1 MRSFVC
7 QAGMTTALALL
18 PLAMAQAAQVDLLV
32 TYDDY
37 SNTYFNGDVQ
47 AAMQNWVEQINTIY
61 ANSQVDVQLRLVGV
75 MNHNDPGTE
84 MGDVLGRVR
93 TDSAVAQKRA
103 ELGADYVSQLH
114 KSGYCGIGYLAI
126 HPDWAFSVVGPDCG
140 AQAMAHELGHTMGL
154 HHSRRQG
161 NTSGVRYDYALGY
174 GVDGVFATVMAYGSA
189 FGAPSV
195 PKFSNPRITC
205 NGLPCGVEAG
215 QPEQADAALAINN
228 VRDEIA
234 GFLPT
239 KVTQATPATGAL
251 ANGTYSIKAKHS
263 GKCLDVSGASTADG
277 AALIQ
282 WTCHQANNQRWVLTA
297 LGDGYYEVKS
307 KHSGKC
313 MDVTGASTA
322 NGARLQQLACSRGN
336 QQQWLI
342 EAESDGNYRMTARH
356 SGKVADVL
364 GVSLNN
370 GAAFTQWN
378 WLNGNN
384 QQFTFT
390 RLE

>member
-1 MRSFVC
+1 MHSFVR
-7 QAGMTTALALL
+7 QAGMTTSLALL

-37 SNTYFNGDVQ
+37 SNTYFNGNVQ
-47 AAMQNWVEQINTIY
+47 AAMQSWVEQINTIY
-61 ANSQVDVQLRLVGV
+61 ANSQVNVQLRLVGV
-75 MNHNDPGTE
+75 MNRNDSSTDTE
-84 MGDVLGRVR
+84 SVLGRLR

-103 ELGADYVSQLH
+103 ELGADFVSHLH
-114 KSGYCGIGYLAI
+114 KRSDNYCGIGYVAI
-126 HPDWAFSVVGPDCG
+126 HRDWAFSVVGPDCG

-161 NTSGVRYDYALGY
+161 NTSGARYAYALGY

-205 NGLPCGVEAG
+205 NDLPCGVQAG

-239 KVTQATPATGAL
+239 QATPATGVL

-263 GKCLDVSGASTADG
+263 GKCLDVTGASTADG

-282 WTCHQANNQRWVLTA
+282 WTCHLANNQRWILTS
-297 LGDGYYEVKS
+297 LGDGYYEVQS

-313 MDVTGASTA
+313 MNVTDASTA

-336 QQQWLI
+336 QQQWFI
-342 EAESDGNYRMTARH
+342 EAQSDGNYSMTARH

-370 GAAFTQWN
+370 GAALNQWN
-378 WLNGNN
+378 WQNGNN